1 MPQVQLNNQIF
12 TAAQRKAA
20 TAGYASVDDYIADVV
35 SHDLSEEN
43 GDQTPN
49 LDYLF
54 TPERLAHIDAA
65 AAEVRD
71 GKFYSTEQADEELAK
86 RRAEWLQKNPR

>member
-43 GDQTPN
+43 GDQTPKQKTHG
-49 LDYLF
+49 
-54 TPERLAHIDAA
+54 TPSN
-65 AAEVRD
+65 V
-71 GKFYSTEQADEELAK
+71 
-86 RRAEWLQKNPR
+86 N